1 MLGAIAGDIIG
12 SIYENENI
20 KTTEFPLFSRF
31 SRFTDD
37 TVLTIA
43 IADAVLRREK
53 HTLRL
58 IDNFQ
63 ARQTYRDSLR
73 LHGRRYPNAGYGHNF
88 NQWLASDTTR
98 AYRSYGNGSA
108 MRVSPIGFA
117 FDSLNEILREARLSA
132 SVTHNHP
139 QGIRGAQAV
148 ASAIFLAR
156 TGNDKRTIKMYVQ
169 QKFGYDLD
177 QSLDSIRQ
185 TYTFDSSCQGSVHRQ
200 SLPF

>member
-12 SIYENENI
+12 SVYENENI

-37 TVLTIA
+37 SVLTIA
-43 IADAVLRREK
+43 IADAVLHREK
-53 HTLRL
+53 HPWRL
-58 IDNFQ
+58 IDNFR

-88 NQWLASDTTR
+88 KRWLASDTAR

-117 FDSLNEILREARLSA
+117 YDSLNDVLREAKLSA

-148 ASAIFLAR
+148 ASAVFLAR
-156 TGNDKRTIKMYVQ
+156 TGNDKLAIKT
-169 QKFGYDLD
+169 
-177 QSLDSIRQ
+177 SLYQSIRARHS
-185 TYTFDSSCQGSVHRQ
+185 FG
-200 SLPF
+200 PFPHHINL